1 MIVWDTAPHTIN
13 GVLSALQQIAAMR
26 GSEDTKMA
34 QQDTNVTS
42 LGFRTRT
49 HGVVTHQ
56 QTTKFNA
63 EKANEL
69 IVALEARVAALEAFQ
84 TSVQSSNSPG
94 I

>member
-1 MIVWDTAPHTIN
+1 
-13 GVLSALQQIAAMR
+13 
-26 GSEDTKMA
+26 MA
-34 QQDTNVTS
+34 RQDTNVTS

-49 HGVVTHQ
+49 SGVVAHQ

-69 IVALEARVAALEAFQ
+69 IAALTARVEALEGTVD
-84 TSVQSSNSPG
+84 SIVDSNSQG

>member
-1 MIVWDTAPHTIN
+1 MATDTT
-13 GVLSALQQIAAMR
+13 L
-26 GSEDTKMA
+26 
-34 QQDTNVTS
+34 TS

-49 HGVVTHQ
+49 AGVVSHQ

-69 IVALEARVAALEAFQ
+69 IAALTARVAALEAFQ
-84 TSVQSSNSPG
+84 ASVTSSNSPG